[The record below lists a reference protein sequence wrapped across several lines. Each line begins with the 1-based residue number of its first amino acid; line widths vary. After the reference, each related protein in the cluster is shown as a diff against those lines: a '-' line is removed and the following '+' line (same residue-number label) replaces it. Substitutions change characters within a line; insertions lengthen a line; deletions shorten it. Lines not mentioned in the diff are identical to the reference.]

1 MRKPVI
7 AGNWKMN
14 KRIGESVELALALR
28 ERLKNC
34 EGVTVII
41 APPFTA
47 LKSVAEAI
55 SESPICLSAQ
65 NLHEAPEG
73 KGAFTGEISAD
84 MLLDA
89 GCSHVIVGHSERRH
103 ILGENDS
110 RINAKVGTAIR
121 YGLTPIFCIGETL
134 AQREGNE
141 TLMVLESQL
150 NEGLKNLPVDDI
162 ARVVIAY
169 EPVWAIG
176 TGKTASPAQAEEVH
190 VFIRRFIA
198 AKYGAATAEITPIIY
213 GGSVNPANISDLMA
227 QENIDGALVG
237 GASLDAS
244 SFTKIV
250 KY

>member
-14 KRIGESVELALALR
+14 KLIGGSVELASALR
-28 ERLKNC
+28 ESLKNS

-47 LKSVAEAI
+47 LNSVAEVI
-55 SESPICLSAQ
+55 KGSPICLCAQ
-65 NLHEAPEG
+65 NLHEAPAG
-73 KGAFTGEISAD
+73 KGAFTGEVSAE
-84 MLLDA
+84 MLIDA

-103 ILGENDS
+103 IFGETDS
-110 RINAKVGTAIR
+110 RINAKIVTAIR

-134 AQREGNE
+134 GEREGNE
-141 TLMVLESQL
+141 TFRVIESQL
-150 NEGLKNLPVDDI
+150 NEGLKNISADDI
-162 ARVVIAY
+162 GRVVIAY

-190 VFIRRFIA
+190 LFIRRFIA
-198 AKYGAATAEITPIIY
+198 AGYGAAVAESIPIIY
-213 GGSVNPANISDLMA
+213 GGSVNEGNISELMA
-227 QENIDGALVG
+227 RENIDGALVG
-237 GASLDAS
+237 GASLDPA

>member
-1 MRKPVI
+1 MRKPII

-14 KRIGESVELALALR
+14 RRIGESVELALALR
-28 ERLKNC
+28 EYLINY

-47 LKSVAEAI
+47 LKSVAEVI
-55 SESPICLSAQ
+55 KGSPICLSAQ
-65 NLHEAPEG
+65 NVHEAPEG

-84 MLLDA
+84 MLTDA
-89 GCSHVIVGHSERRH
+89 GCSHVIVGHSERR
-103 ILGENDS
+103 IIFGETDH
-110 RINAKVGTAIR
+110 RINAKVKTGIC

-134 AQREGNE
+134 AQREENE
-141 TLMVLESQL
+141 TFMVIESQL
-150 NEGLKNLPVDDI
+150 IEGLKNISVDDI
-162 ARVVIAY
+162 SRLIIAY

-198 AKYGAATAEITPIIY
+198 AKYGEATAGVIPVIY
-213 GGSVNPANISDLMA
+213 GGSVNSANIRELMA

-237 GASLDAS
+237 GASLDPS
-244 SFTKIV
+244 SFIKIV